1 MFDGSVESDT
11 HMFITIEGI
20 EGSGKTTLLSG
31 LAERL
36 REQGRKVL
44 VTREPGG
51 TPVGDAVRRIF
62 LDEPDLAIAPLTE
75 ALLINA
81 ARAQH
86 VIDTI
91 RPALARGEIVLCDRY
106 TDSTLAYQGYGREFD
121 LERLRVLCD
130 LATGG
135 LAPDRTFVLDVP
147 VAVSQ
152 RRVKER
158 AARLDRMEAQ
168 DVAFHERARS
178 GFLALAAAS
187 PRFVVLDGSAQA
199 ASLVDEAMRALE
211 ERVS

>member
-1 MFDGSVESDT
+1 
-11 HMFITIEGI
+11 MFITIEGI

-51 TPVGDAVRRIF
+51 TPVGDAIRRIF
-62 LDEPDLAIAPLTE
+62 LDDPDLALSALTE

-121 LERLRVLCD
+121 LKRLRELCN
-130 LATGG
+130 LATDG
-135 LAPDRTFVLDVP
+135 LIPDFTFILDVP
-147 VAVSQ
+147 LDVSEQRVAN
-152 RRVKER
+152 RPGR
-158 AARLDRMEAQ
+158 ADRMESQ
-168 DVAFHERARS
+168 DRAFHERVRN
-178 GFLALAAAS
+178 GFLTIAQFAS
-187 PRFVVLDGSAQA
+187 RYHVLDGRLTPTQLTDA
-199 ASLVDEAMRALE
+199 ALRAFE
-211 ERVS
+211 HQVA

>member
-1 MFDGSVESDT
+1 
-11 HMFITIEGI
+11 MFITIEGI

-36 REQGRKVL
+36 RAQGRTVL

-86 VIDTI
+86 VIESI
-91 RPALARGEIVLCDRY
+91 RPALARGEVVLCDRY

-121 LERLRVLCD
+121 LGRLRTICD

-147 VAVSQ
+147 VDVSEE
-152 RRVKER
+152 RVKSR
-158 AARLDRMEAQ
+158 AARVDRMESQAR
-168 DVAFHERARS
+168 AFHERVRN
-178 GFLALAAAS
+178 GFLELAS
-187 PRFVVLDGSAQA
+187 SSSRYVLLDGRADA
-199 ASLVDEAMRALE
+199 ATLVDEAMRALG
-211 ERVS
+211 ERVA